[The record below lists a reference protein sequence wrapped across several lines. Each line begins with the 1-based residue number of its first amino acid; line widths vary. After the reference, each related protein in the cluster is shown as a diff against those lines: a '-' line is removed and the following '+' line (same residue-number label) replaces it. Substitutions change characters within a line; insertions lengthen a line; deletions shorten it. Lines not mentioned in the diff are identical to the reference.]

1 MKKYKFFILVFMA
14 SILLFACNDAE
25 FLEYNPQGMLS
36 EEQLSTPD
44 AVEKL
49 CNAAYATL
57 AAGQWR
63 APYTSKWMWSSVR
76 SDDAYKGGGGTNDQG
91 QWNLFEGFKY
101 GTPQEGGW
109 AGPDKMWFDLYRCIQ
124 RTNVALR
131 SLKKLSEDEFPVKT
145 TRMAEMRFLRAHFH
159 FSLKVLFKYIPFI
172 DEEMTEEDIKITS
185 NREYSDQELW
195 IKIAEDFKYAADNL
209 PPTQEEVG
217 RANQYAAKAYLA
229 KTRLFQAYEQNE
241 QHQVINI
248 NSGHLEDVVTLTNE
262 VINSGQYGLFDD
274 ISKNFLWDF
283 DNGIESIFSVQY
295 SIDDGT
301 PMGNVDMEEAL
312 NYNTSPRYGCCS
324 FHQPSQNMVNAF
336 KTDPQTGL
344 PMFDTFNE
352 VPMINPEDFWN
363 NTVDPRLDHTV
374 GIPGHPFKYDPEFIY
389 SVDWVR
395 DPDTYGPF
403 SPMRSVQHP
412 DCPCKT
418 VAKGYAYDTDSQ
430 NEDIIRY
437 DEVLL
442 WKAEALIELGRHS
455 EALPIINEIRERA
468 KNSTDLLVYSN
479 GDYISNYN
487 IQLYEPGV
495 NIDWNQENA
504 RKALRW
510 ERRLELATEGERFY
524 DLVRW
529 GIAAEVLNDY
539 FEKERQYR
547 VHLKEAEF
555 TKGKHEYLP
564 IPQTQ
569 IDLSEGVY
577 VQNEG
582 YN

>member
-1 MKKYKFFILVFMA
+1 MKKYKIFISILIA
-14 SILLFACNDAE
+14 SIFLFACEDAK
-25 FLEYNPQGMLS
+25 FLDYTPTGSLS

-63 APYTSKWMWSSVR
+63 APYNSKWMWGSVR

-109 AGPDKMWFDLYRCIQ
+109 AGPDKMWCDIYCCIQ
-124 RTNVALR
+124 RTNSALR
-131 SLKKLSEDEFPVKT
+131 SLKKLSDDEFPEKT
-145 TRMAEMRFLRAHFH
+145 NRMAEMRFLRGHYY
-159 FSLKVLFKYIPFI
+159 FSLKVLFKFIPYI
-172 DEEMTEEDIKITS
+172 DEEKSTEDIKTTS
-185 NREYSDQELW
+185 NREFSDQDLW
-195 IKIAEDFKYAADNL
+195 GKIAEDFQYASENL
-209 PPTQEEVG
+209 PASQTQVG
-217 RANQYAAKAYLA
+217 RPNKFAAKAYLA
-229 KTRLFQAYEQNE
+229 KTRLYQAYEQNE
-241 QHQVINI
+241 QHQVTNI
-248 NSGHLEDVVTLTNE
+248 NSNYLDNVVTLTNE

-274 ISKNFLWDF
+274 IRKNFLWDF
-283 DNGIESIFSVQY
+283 DNGIESVFSVQY
-295 SIDDGT
+295 SLDDGT
-301 PMGNVDMEEAL
+301 PMGNVNMEEAL

-336 KTDPQTGL
+336 KTDTTIGL
-344 PMFDTFNE
+344 PLFDTFND
-352 VPMINPEDFWN
+352 VPMINPEDFWD

-374 GIPGHPFKYDPEFIY
+374 GIPTHPFKYDPEFIY
-389 SVDWVR
+389 TVGWVR

-418 VAKGYAYDTDSQ
+418 VAKGYAYDTDSK
-430 NEDIIRY
+430 NKDIIRY

-442 WKAEALIELGRHS
+442 WKAEALIQLGRQD
-455 EALPIINEIRERA
+455 EALPIINDIRGRA
-468 KNSTDLLVYSN
+468 KNSTEYLRMAD
-479 GDYISNYN
+479 GQPISNYK
-487 IQLYEPGV
+487 IELYIPG
-495 NIDWNQENA
+495 ENCEWTQDFA
-504 RKALRW
+504 FKALMW
-510 ERRLELATEGERFY
+510 ERRLELAMEGERLS

-529 GIAAEVLNDY
+529 GIAAEVLNAY
-539 FEKERQYR
+539 FDKERQYR

-564 IPQTQ
+564 IPEAQ
-569 IDLSEGVY
+569 IDYSKGVY
-577 VQNEG
+577 IQNTG